1 MHGVIQMINYLL
13 DLGLSQEQ
21 LYDIKEE
28 VSNEVYT
35 ALELSRSAVVE
46 TLTYYKEL
54 GVNNLYNIIVKRPD
68 LVLIKKEDIKASISK
83 IDKQLFINLVNNNI
97 EDLILFGI

>member
-28 VSNEVYT
+28 VSKEVYT

>member
-1 MHGVIQMINYLL
+1 MINYLL

-21 LYDIKEE
+21 LYDTKEE

-35 ALELSRSAVVE
+35 ALELSQSAVVE